1 MKKTCITLVLMLS
14 AYWLQAQQT
23 GIVQYERTTKI
34 QMNTNNL
41 PEGAPNIPNERKA
54 KQELLFNDSTS
65 LYRDVIE
72 DEPEAFEG
80 GGNVRMFRFGGGNT
94 QFYKNFNSLLLVEA
108 REMFDRKYLI
118 NDTIKP
124 QKWKPQP
131 GETRIIAGHTCYK
144 ATLTITATEMFGNT
158 RRITLNNG
166 SQQPASD
173 TTVAKTPAPPRTV
186 EIEAWYAV
194 DIPVPTGPDTYGGL
208 PGLILGLYTNDGR
221 LSIVATNVSLT
232 ANVHKD
238 LKQPSKGKAMSRA
251 AFVEELRKIMEEQ
264 RANMGGRGR
273 VIMQ

>member
-1 MKKTCITLVLMLS
+1 MKKTWITLSLMLS

-34 QMNTNNL
+34 QINTNNL

-94 QFYKNFNSLLLVEA
+94 QFYKNFNSLLLLEA

-158 RRITLNNG
+158 RRMTFRGG
-166 SQQPASD
+166 SQEPTSD
-173 TTVAKTPAPPRTV
+173 TTVARTPAPPRTI

-208 PGLILGLYTNDGR
+208 PGLILGLYTNDGS

-232 ANVHKD
+232 ANVNKD
-238 LKQPSKGKAMSRA
+238 LKQPSKGKAVSRA
-251 AFVEELRKIMEEQ
+251 AFAEELRKIIEEQ